1 MKRLTMIAI
10 LAVLTMGTMAGC
22 AADVA
27 TPGESAALVEH
38 VSRAD
43 WESRDLY
50 YDPLVSARPMT
61 AEELGDTSGAVRI
74 RLQFLDSVAVAWA
87 APEGE
92 PLVGR
97 PGAIVA
103 LFGFSNVEPIDGD
116 VRPGTVT
123 PTEPAQPRDLVNS
136 DVVGSRV
143 DLGDDAPAAIAT
155 LRGFAIPDIWVRW
168 SELFR
173 EDPEVIRDLGRYHPG
188 CI

>member
-10 LAVLTMGTMAGC
+10 LGVLTMGTMGGC

-43 WESRDLY
+43 LESRDLY
-50 YDPLVSARPMT
+50 YDPLISARPMT

-87 APEGE
+87 APDGE

-103 LFGFSNVEPIDGD
+103 LFGFSNVEPIDGELS
-116 VRPGTVT
+116 PGSTV
-123 PTEPAQPRDLVNS
+123 PTEPAHPGALVRD
-136 DVVGSRV
+136 DVVGTRV
-143 DLGDDAPAAIAT
+143 DLGDDAPAIAT
-155 LRGFAIPDIWVRW
+155 LRRFSIPDVWVRW

>member
-10 LAVLTMGTMAGC
+10 LGVLTMGSLAGC

-27 TPGESAALVEH
+27 TPGESAALVEQ

-74 RLQFLDSVAVAWA
+74 RLRFLDTVAVAWA
-87 APEGE
+87 APDGE

-103 LFGFSNVEPIDGD
+103 LFGFSNVEPIDGEI
-116 VRPGTVT
+116 RPGAA

-136 DVVGSRV
+136 EVVGSRV
-143 DLGDDAPAAIAT
+143 DLDDDAPASIAN
-155 LRGFAIPDIWVRW
+155 LRSISIPDIWVRW